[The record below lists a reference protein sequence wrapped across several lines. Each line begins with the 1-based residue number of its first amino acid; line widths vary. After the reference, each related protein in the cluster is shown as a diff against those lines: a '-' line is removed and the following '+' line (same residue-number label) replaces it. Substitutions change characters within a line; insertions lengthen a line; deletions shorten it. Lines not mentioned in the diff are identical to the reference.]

1 MSLGE
6 KDVALRARGFCFAYT
21 AAGGAAGSPG
31 DAPLLGPLDWE
42 VPAGSF
48 VLLTGATGSGKTT
61 LLRSFVPA
69 LAPAGERSGEL
80 EVAGRPAGKLDPREA
95 ATLVGYVSQ
104 NPDTQAVCDSVWHEL
119 AFGLENLGVP
129 QADMRRRVAE
139 VAHFFGIEPWFH
151 RQTAEL
157 SGGQRQVLAL
167 AATLALCPQVLL
179 LDEPTAQLDPVAEK
193 NFLHA
198 LFRVNRELGLTVA
211 VATHAPEAMAD
222 YATAAVELAGG
233 RLVAREPEVF
243 VARPLEL
250 GPSRQ
255 GASDAPVAVR
265 LRDAYVRYGRAD
277 GWVLRGCDLSV
288 RRGSVHALV
297 GGNAS
302 GKSTLLRTV
311 AGVLSAERGRVENG
325 LVRSQALLPQDPK
338 ALFVC
343 DTVAEELREWQPS
356 CGYADADVAE
366 VVARLGLAGS
376 EGTNPLDLSGGQ
388 QQLLALAKL
397 LLTRPSLLLLDEPT
411 KGLDAPSCV
420 ALARA
425 VMREV
430 DRGVTVL
437 VATHDL
443 AFCALLADEVTLLF
457 DGQDACT
464 QPAGEFFAHNLFYR
478 PCESAFA
485 RAWRGQ
491 GAAS

>member
-6 KDVALRARGFCFAYT
+6 KDMALRARGFSFAYE
-21 AAGGAAGSPG
+21 AAPVSGEADGPGSS
-31 DAPLLGPLDWE
+31 PLLGPLDWE
-42 VPAGSF
+42 VPVGSF

-69 LAPAGERSGEL
+69 LAPAGERAGKL
-80 EVAGRPAGKLDPREA
+80 EVAGRAVGDLDPRAA
-95 ATLVGYVSQ
+95 ATLVGYVAQ
-104 NPDTQAVCDSVWHEL
+104 NPDTQTVCDSVWHEL
-119 AFGLENLGVP
+119 AFGLENLGTP

-167 AATLALCPQVLL
+167 ASALALCPQVLL

-198 LFRVNRELGLTVA
+198 LFRVNRELGLTVV
-211 VATHAPEAMAD
+211 VATHAPEAMAA
-222 YATAAVELAGG
+222 YATAAMELSGG
-233 RLVAREPEVF
+233 RLTKREPGDF
-243 VARPLEL
+243 AARPLEL
-250 GPSRQ
+250 VPSRQ
-255 GASDAPVAVR
+255 GASDAPVVVR

-288 RRGSVHALV
+288 RKGSVHALV
-297 GGNAS
+297 GGNGS
-302 GKSTLLRTV
+302 GKSTLLRAV

-325 LVRSQALLPQDPK
+325 LARSQALLPQDPK

-343 DTVAEELREWQPS
+343 DTVAEELREWQMS
-356 CGYADADVAE
+356 CCYGEKDVAE
-366 VVARLGLAGS
+366 VVARLGLVGR
-376 EGTNPLDLSGGQ
+376 EDVHPFDLSGGQ

-397 LLTRPSLLLLDEPT
+397 LLTRPDLLLLDEPT

-430 DRGVTVL
+430 GRGATVL

-478 PCESAFA
+478 PVESGFA
-485 RAWRGQ
+485 RAWRE
-491 GAAS
+491 AAL